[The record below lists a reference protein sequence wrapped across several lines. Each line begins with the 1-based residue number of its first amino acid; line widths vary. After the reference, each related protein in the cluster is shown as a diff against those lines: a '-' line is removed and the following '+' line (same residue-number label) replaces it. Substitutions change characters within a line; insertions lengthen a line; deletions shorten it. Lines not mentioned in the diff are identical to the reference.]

1 MTTEVKILIGI
12 AVLVIGGG
20 VFLAIYAN
28 PRPEQPGQ
36 AVDGKSLVRETSH
49 MTGKKDAKVQVVE
62 FGDFQCP
69 ACGVAHPEVK
79 AVIEMYKDN
88 PNVNFVFRNF
98 PLDTIHP
105 NAHISAEAAE
115 AAGAQGKYWE
125 MHDLLYE
132 TQSEWSTSTTP
143 MDLFTKYAEK
153 IGLNVN
159 DFKVSVEQRLHTDV
173 ISADTKDGEAAGV
186 NSTPTFFINGEKQ
199 NKVLKRDEMK
209 ALIDAAL
216 AK

>member
-1 MTTEVKILIGI
+1 MSKEVKILIGI
-12 AVLVIGGG
+12 ALVVVVGG
-20 VFLAIYAN
+20 VLLAIYAN
-28 PRPEQPGQ
+28 PQPQQPGQ
-36 AVDGKSLVRETSH
+36 AVDSKSLIRETSH

-79 AVIEMYKDN
+79 AVMEMYKDN
-88 PNVNFVFRNF
+88 PDVNFVFRNF

-125 MHDLLYE
+125 MHNLLYE
-132 TQSEWSTSTTP
+132 TQNEWAASTTP
-143 MDLFTKYAEK
+143 MDFFAKYAEQ

-159 DFKVSVEQRLHTDV
+159 DFKVAVEQRLHTDV

-186 NSTPTFFINGEKQ
+186 NSTPTFFFNGEKQ
-199 NKVLKRDEMK
+199 NKVLKREEMK